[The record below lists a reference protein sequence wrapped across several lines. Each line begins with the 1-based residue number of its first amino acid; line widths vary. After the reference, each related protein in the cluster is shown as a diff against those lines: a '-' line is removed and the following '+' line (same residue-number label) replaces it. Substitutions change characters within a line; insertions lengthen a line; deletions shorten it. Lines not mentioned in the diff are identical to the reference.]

1 MSAPK
6 LRVVPDPR
14 YWTDAQVAARLN
26 MSVNYF
32 STHKAQ
38 LYRAGMPQ
46 PDELFGGK
54 TDAKALEA
62 WCDRRAGLIDAIGR
76 SSEPDPFAER
86 IEGRRHGHA

>member
-6 LRVVPDPR
+6 AKFTPKPR

-26 MSVNYF
+26 MSVSYF
-32 STHKAQ
+32 SEHKLQ

-62 WCDRRAGLIDAIGR
+62 WCNRRSGLIDAINR
-76 SSEPDPFAER
+76 ASDPDPFAER
-86 IEGRRHGHA
+86 VQGQRHGYA